1 MDTVSQ
7 PVGARLAVGGKQS
20 ERVLNATLVYDRS
33 EPYEVQVLFPP
44 GLDHLDLVLA
54 RELLADGLV
63 SAATFG
69 DMRVWLDGGDYGTV
83 CIGWASP
90 GVEVRLEV
98 PAVSVACFLD
108 MTYWLVPEGAEPP
121 RTDIDE
127 VIAAIFADGGAR

>member
-1 MDTVSQ
+1 MDSVSQ
-7 PVGARLAVGGKQS
+7 PVGVRLAVGGKQG

-33 EPYEVQVLFPP
+33 EPYEVQILFPP

-54 RELLADGLV
+54 RELLVGGLV

-69 DMRVWLDGGDYGTV
+69 GMAAWLEGGDYGTV
-83 CIGWASP
+83 CIGWAAP

-108 MTYWLVPEGAEPP
+108 MTYWLVPEGAGPP
-121 RTDIDE
+121 RADIDE
-127 VIAAIFADGGAR
+127 VIAAIFAGGGAR